1 MKIKKSRLEQI
12 VNEEIQRFKLIN
24 KTMKKSLNETDWRDV
39 SSSGYHQSQADAGPW
54 APEKG
59 KEDPSSGLPMG
70 MDQEATGGNPEVAAE
85 TAMAAAVDANDQAA
99 FYKAVDDLIA
109 LDYTMEEIE
118 EIVSSLGDRP

>member
-24 KTMKKSLNETDWRDV
+24 KTMKESLNETDWRDTG
-39 SSSGYHQSQADAGPW
+39 SGGYHKPQADAGPY

-59 KEDPSSGLPMG
+59 VEDPTSGLPMG

-85 TAMAAAVDANDQAA
+85 TAMAAAVDAGDQAA
-99 FYKAVDDLIA
+99 FYKAVDDLLA

-118 EIVSSLGDRP
+118 NIVSSLGDQP